1 MELDY
6 KSLIWDSDKQDYFDP
21 VSCKHV
27 QDILEES
34 VERRGEDVWSENSEV
49 VDEIIE
55 SVRNGE
61 WL

>member
-1 MELDY
+1 MELNY
-6 KSLIWDSDKQDYFDP
+6 KELVWDSDSMDYFDP
-21 VSCKHV
+21 KTGKHV
-27 QDILEES
+27 KELQ
-34 VERRGEDVWSENSEV
+34 GECKEDTVDFTSENSEV